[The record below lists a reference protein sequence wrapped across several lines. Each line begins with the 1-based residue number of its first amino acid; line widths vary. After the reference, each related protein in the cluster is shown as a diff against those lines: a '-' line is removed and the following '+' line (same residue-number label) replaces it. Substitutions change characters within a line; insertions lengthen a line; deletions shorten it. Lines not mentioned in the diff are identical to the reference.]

1 MSPNTSSRRTLLKQ
15 LGLVGVGL
23 SVADVPGWVLP
34 ALAQSE
40 TLVPFTDIPDNVR
53 WEVPPDRRT
62 LDIRTIDGP
71 YTPKDKWATTQHYGH
86 PDVDPTTYRLK
97 VTGLVNQTK
106 AFSLDDLKRMGGK
119 ELVAGFECSGN
130 RGPMNGLCGNAK
142 WTGVPLKTVLDAA
155 GVQAPARE
163 FVFFGADHGQE
174 DIEWRTQKFTL
185 EQNFGRSLPREKA
198 LGSDLFLAYALGGE
212 PLTKHQGAPLRL
224 IVPGYYG
231 VCNVK
236 WLNHIHLQEDQYLG
250 RFQARWYRTLRGEMI
265 DGEMMWKESAVT
277 HMNLKSFIARV
288 TKAGSQY
295 KVLGVV
301 LNDGTPLKSV
311 EVKVDDG
318 PWQPASF
325 DPSTAKEKYS
335 WKLFTYTWNG
345 AASGAHTLV
354 SRVTDV
360 NGHVQPTAQDLE
372 NKKSFLE
379 ENSQVPRKVT
389 I

>member
-1 MSPNTSSRRTLLKQ
+1 
-15 LGLVGVGL
+15 
-23 SVADVPGWVLP
+23 
-34 ALAQSE
+34 
-40 TLVPFTDIPDNVR
+40 
-53 WEVPPDRRT
+53 
-62 LDIRTIDGP
+62 
-71 YTPKDKWATTQHYGH
+71 
-86 PDVDPTTYRLK
+86 
-97 VTGLVNQTK
+97 
-106 AFSLDDLKRMGGK
+106 
-119 ELVAGFECSGN
+119 
-130 RGPMNGLCGNAK
+130 
-142 WTGVPLKTVLDAA
+142 VPLKTVLDAA

-198 LGSDLFLAYALGGE
+198 LGPDLFLAYALIGE
-212 PLTKHQGAPLRL
+212 PLTKHQGSPLRL

-288 TKAGSQY
+288 TKSGSQA

-301 LNDGTPLKSV
+301 LNDGSPLKSV

-318 PWQPASF
+318 PWQPATL
-325 DPSTAKEKYS
+325 DPATAKEKYS
-335 WKLFTYTWNG
+335 WKLFTYTWNNPTP
-345 AASGAHTLV
+345 GAHTLV
-354 SRVTDV
+354 SRVTDAA
-360 NGHVQPTAQDLE
+360 GHVQPTAQDLE
-372 NKKSFLE
+372 TKKSFLE

>member
-1 MSPNTSSRRTLLKQ
+1 MSPSTSSRRDILKH

-23 SVADVPGWVLP
+23 TIADLPGWVLP
-34 ALAQSE
+34 ALAQGE
-40 TLVPFTDIPDNVR
+40 TLVPFTDIPENVR

-62 LDIRTIDGP
+62 YDIRTIDGP
-71 YTPKDKWATTQHYGH
+71 FTPKDKFFTTQHYGH
-86 PDVDPTTYRLK
+86 PEIDPAAYRLK
-97 VTGLVNQTK
+97 VTGLVNQSK

-119 ELVAGFECSGN
+119 DSIAGFECSGN
-130 RGPMNGLCGNAK
+130 RGPLNGLSGNAR

-155 GVQAPARE
+155 GVKPAARE

-174 DIEWRTQKFTL
+174 EIEWRTQKFSL
-185 EQNFGRSLPREKA
+185 DQNFGRSLPREQA
-198 LGSDLFLAYALGGE
+198 LGPDLFLAYTLNGE
-212 PLTKHQGAPLRL
+212 PLTKHQGFPLRL

-236 WLNHIHLQEDQYLG
+236 WLNHIHLQEEQYLG
-250 RFQARWYRTLRGEMI
+250 RFQARWYRTLRGETI

-277 HMNLKSFIARV
+277 RMNLKSFIARV
-288 TKAGSQY
+288 SKSGTQY

-301 LNDGTPLKSV
+301 LNDGSALKSV

-318 PWQPASF
+318 PWQAATLDPA
-325 DPSTAKEKYS
+325 TAKEKYS
-335 WKLFTYTWNG
+335 WKLFTYNWNDP
-345 AASGAHTLV
+345 SPGAHTLV
-354 SRVTDV
+354 SRAADAS
-360 NGHVQPTAQDLE
+360 GRVQPTAQELE

-379 ENSQVPRKVT
+379 DNSQVPRKVT